1 MEEPILKIMDNRRK
15 IGKIGEE
22 LAIEFLES
30 HGCQLMEKNF
40 RSGRGEIDIIAIKEG
55 LLLFVEVKT
64 RTSLRHGSPED
75 KVRWYQQQKIKDTAQ
90 RYMSNCYWEGQI
102 RFDVIMVYLDGS
114 RVIRH
119 FPGYF
124 GQL

>member
-1 MEEPILKIMDNRRK
+1 M
-15 IGKIGEE
+15 
-22 LAIEFLES
+22 AIEFLEC
-30 HGCQLMEKNF
+30 HGYQLMEKNF
-40 RSGRGEIDIIAIKEG
+40 RSGRGEIDIIAIKER

-90 RYMSNCYWEGQI
+90 RYMSKCCWEGQI

>member
-1 MEEPILKIMDNRRK
+1 MRDNRK

-22 LAIEFLES
+22 MAINFLECL
-30 HGCQLMEKNF
+30 GFQLMEKNY
-40 RSGRGEIDIIAIKEG
+40 RSGRGEIDIIAIRRR

-64 RTSLRHGSPED
+64 HSSHCWYGAPED
-75 KVRWYQQQKIKDTAQ
+75 KVRWYQQQKIKDTAE
-90 RYMSNCYWEGQI
+90 RYLCNCSWEGQI
-102 RFDVIMVYLDGS
+102 RFDVIVVYLDGS
-114 RVIRH
+114 QEIKH